1 LNLLLLLITLSLFVP
16 ENGTGNT
23 SSNDISQINYSESV
37 SPYSSAEQAADYD
50 DIDDT
55 SVLNYTYIVSIQQ
68 NNASAFACVYNDV
81 ASCPAHLIRAPP
93 QRS

>member
-1 LNLLLLLITLSLFVP
+1 LNLLLLLITLSLFIP
-16 ENGTGNT
+16 ENGTGDA
-23 SSNDISQINYSESV
+23 SSNDISQINYSETV
-37 SPYSSAEQAADYD
+37 SPYSSAEQAGDYD

-68 NNASAFACVYNDV
+68 NNASAYACVYNDV

>member
-1 LNLLLLLITLSLFVP
+1 MNLLLLLITLSLFVP
-16 ENGTGNT
+16 ENDTGNT
-23 SSNDISQINYSESV
+23 SSNDISQINYSETV
-37 SPYSSAEQAADYD
+37 SPYSSAEQAGDYD

-81 ASCPAHLIRAPP
+81 ASCPVHLIRAPP

>member
-16 ENGTGNT
+16 ENGTGDA
-23 SSNDISQINYSESV
+23 SSNDISQINYSETV
-37 SPYSSAEQAADYD
+37 SPYSSAEQAGDYD

-55 SVLNYTYIVSIQQ
+55 SVLNHTYIVSIQQ
-68 NNASAFACVYNDV
+68 NNASAYACVYNDV

>member
-1 LNLLLLLITLSLFVP
+1 MNLLLLLITLSLFVP
-16 ENGTGNT
+16 ENGTDGAFG
-23 SSNDISQINYSESV
+23 NDISPVNYSETV
-37 SPYSSAEQAADYD
+37 SPYSSAEQAGDYD

-55 SVLNYTYIVSIQQ
+55 FVLHYTYIVNIQQ
-68 NNASAFACVYNDV
+68 NNASAFACVYTDI

>member
-1 LNLLLLLITLSLFVP
+1 MNLLLLLLTLSLFVP
-16 ENGTGNT
+16 ENGTDDALGN
-23 SSNDISQINYSESV
+23 DVSQVNYSESV
-37 SPYSSAEQAADYD
+37 SPYSSAEQAGDYD

>member
-1 LNLLLLLITLSLFVP
+1 MNFLLLLLTFSLFVP
-16 ENGTGNT
+16 ENGTDDALGN
-23 SSNDISQINYSESV
+23 DVSQVNYSETV
-37 SPYSSAEQAADYD
+37 SPYSSAEQAGDHD

-55 SVLNYTYIVSIQQ
+55 SLLNYTYIVDIQQ
-68 NNASAFACVYNDV
+68 NNASAFACVYTDI

>member
-1 LNLLLLLITLSLFVP
+1 MNFLLLLLTFSLFVP
-16 ENGTGNT
+16 ENGTDGALGN
-23 SSNDISQINYSESV
+23 DVSQVNYSETV
-37 SPYSSAEQAADYD
+37 SPYSSAEQAGDYD

-55 SVLNYTYIVSIQQ
+55 SLLNYTYIVDIQQ
-68 NNASAFACVYNDV
+68 NNASAFACVYTDI